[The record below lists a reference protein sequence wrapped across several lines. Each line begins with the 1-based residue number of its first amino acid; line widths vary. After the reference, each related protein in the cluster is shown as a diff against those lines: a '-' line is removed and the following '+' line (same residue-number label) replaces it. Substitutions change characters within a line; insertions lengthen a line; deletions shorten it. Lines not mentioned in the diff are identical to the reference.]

1 MEQDTF
7 GSLLWESALKSWG
20 GIITLL
26 SLPLAVV
33 PYFIISDDYKIKFKF
48 IILIFIIFC
57 FLLTI
62 ALRATWITYQRLNG
76 YVINYKN
83 LDENYKIQKAL
94 LTSCQDLNK
103 SLTEDQ
109 KSNFKIPKVK
119 YVQSPPKLYSN
130 AHALFLVNPTSLL
143 SYDAIVSI
151 YYLEDDIERLVG
163 VGKVMNVQENK
174 MIQIIITHDYDFG
187 DNLNKLM
194 NNSKDEL
201 DKLILKTS
209 IPNSILQDITG

>member
-1 MEQDTF
+1 MERDTF
-7 GSLLWESALKSWG
+7 GSLLWESSLKSWG
-20 GIITLL
+20 GIITFL
-26 SLPLAVV
+26 SLPLAVI
-33 PYFIISDDYKIKFKF
+33 PYFVISDEYQIKFKF

-62 ALRATWITYQRLNG
+62 ALRATWITYQRLNESLTS
-76 YVINYKN
+76 YKN
-83 LDENYKIQKAL
+83 LNDSYQTSKMS
-94 LTSCQDLNK
+94 LTSCQELNK

-109 KSNFKIPKVK
+109 KLNLKIPKVK
-119 YVQSPPKLYSN
+119 YVRSPPKLYSN
-130 AHALFLVNPTSLL
+130 AHALFLVNPTILL

-163 VGKVMNVQENK
+163 VGKVINVQENK
-174 MIQIIITHDYDFG
+174 MIQIIITHDYDFE
-187 DNLNKLM
+187 DKLNRLM

>member
-1 MEQDTF
+1 MERDTF

-26 SLPLAVV
+26 SLPLAVI
-33 PYFIISDDYKIKFKF
+33 PYFIISDEYQIKFKF

-57 FLLTI
+57 FLLI
-62 ALRATWITYQRLNG
+62 IVLRATWITYQRLSDSMIK
-76 YVINYKN
+76 YEN
-83 LDENYKIQKAL
+83 LDESYRISEIS

-103 SLTEDQ
+103 SLTEEQ
-109 KSNFKIPKVK
+109 RLNLKIPKVK
-119 YVQSPPKLYSN
+119 YVRSPPKLYSN
-130 AHALFLVNPTSLL
+130 AHALLLVNPTLLL

-163 VGKVMNVQENK
+163 VGKVINVQENR
-174 MIQIIITHDYDFG
+174 MIQIIITHDYDFEE
-187 DNLNKLM
+187 NLNKLM

>member
-1 MEQDTF
+1 MERDTF

-26 SLPLAVV
+26 SLPLAVI
-33 PYFIISDDYKIKFKF
+33 PYFIISDEYQMKFKF

-62 ALRATWITYQRLNG
+62 VLRATWITYQRLNDSMVK
-76 YVINYKN
+76 YEN
-83 LDENYKIQKAL
+83 LDESYRISEVS
-94 LTSCQDLNK
+94 LTSCRDLNK
-103 SLTEDQ
+103 SLTEEQ
-109 KSNFKIPKVK
+109 RLNLKIPKVK
-119 YVQSPPKLYSN
+119 YVRSPPKLYSN

-163 VGKVMNVQENK
+163 VGKVINVQENK
-174 MIQIIITHDYDFG
+174 MIQIIITHNYDFEE
-187 DNLNKLM
+187 NLNKLM

-201 DKLILKTS
+201 DRLILKTS